1 MRVRINR
8 VVPMFVGLAV
18 TAALIAGCGGGGSSS
33 SSGGSSDSGSGGG
46 TIHLGVVASLSGAAA
61 PFGKTQL
68 QGTELAAEE
77 WNAKHQEK
85 IQLSVQDD
93 QSEAKSGVSAMR
105 KVTEEGP
112 DAIVGPTSTTIGVA
126 LAPIATQEEIP
137 MVSPSVS
144 APEFVSEGGY
154 TFRDHLTTPQ
164 QAGATTEWAVEHGIE
179 SVGMLM
185 NNAADGKAAADTI
198 EGIVEESGGT
208 ITGTEY
214 AEPTA
219 TEFQSQLTK
228 LVAGKPEALWIFIIA
243 PEAIALA
250 MKEAR
255 QLGFEGRFLTIANV
269 ETEEFTDAV
278 GDAAEEAVWSV
289 ETEPE
294 SAAYKAF
301 VAAYKK
307 KFGEE
312 PEFIASNSYDA
323 TMLLAEGVTAV
334 GGGSALREWLHEA
347 KYEGVS
353 GPISFNA
360 EGDVN
365 ERPLSIRELRGGK
378 FVDAGGE

>member
-1 MRVRINR
+1 MRERINR
-8 VVPMFVGLAV
+8 VALGFVGLAV
-18 TAALIAGCGGGGSSS
+18 TAAVIAGCGGGGSSS
-33 SSGGSSDSGSGGG
+33 GGGGGAPSSGEP
-46 TIHLGVVASLSGAAA
+46 IQLGVVASLSGAAA

-68 QGTELAAEE
+68 QGAELAEEE
-77 WNAKHQEK
+77 WNAKHKNK
-85 IQLSVQDD
+85 IELSVQDD

-105 KVTEEGP
+105 KLTEEGP

-126 LAPIATQEEIP
+126 LAPIAGQEQIP
-137 MVSPSVS
+137 MMSPSVS

-164 QAGATTEWAVEHGIE
+164 QAAATTEWAVEHGIK

-198 EGIVEESGGT
+198 EEIVGENGGS

-228 LVAGKPEALWIFIIA
+228 LVAGKPEALWVFIIA

-255 QLGFEGRFLTIANV
+255 QLGFTGRFLTIANV
-269 ETEEFTDAV
+269 ETEEFTEAV
-278 GDAAEEAVWSV
+278 GDSAEGAVWSV

-294 SAAYKAF
+294 APPYEAF
-301 VAAYKK
+301 VTAYKK

-323 TMLLAEGVTAV
+323 TMLLAEGVTKV
-334 GGGSALREWLHEA
+334 GGGSALREWLHEV
-347 KYEGVS
+347 KYEGVT
-353 GPISFNA
+353 GPISFNS
-360 EGDVN
+360 EGDVV
-365 ERPLSIRELRGGK
+365 ERPLTIRELQNGK
-378 FVDAGGE
+378 FVKVGGE

>member
-1 MRVRINR
+1 ML
-8 VVPMFVGLAV
+8 VGLAV
-18 TAALIAGCGGGGSSS
+18 VGAVVVTGCGGSGS
-33 SSGGSSDSGSGGG
+33 SSGGGGPVSGEE

-68 QGTELAAEE
+68 QGAELAAAD
-77 WNAKHQEK
+77 WNAKHKNK
-85 IQLSVQDD
+85 IELSTQDD

-105 KVTEEGP
+105 KVVEEGP

-126 LAPIATQEEIP
+126 LAPIAKSEEIP
-137 MVSPSVS
+137 MMSPSVS

-164 QAGATTEWAVEHGIE
+164 QAGATTEYAVEQGIK

-185 NNAADGKAAADTI
+185 NNAADGKAAAETI
-198 EGIVEESGGT
+198 EGIVEKNGGS
-208 ITGTEY
+208 ITGAEFV
-214 AEPTA
+214 EPTA

-228 LVAGKPEALWIFIIA
+228 LVAGKPEAMWIFIIA

-255 QLGFEGRFLTIANV
+255 QLGFTGRFLTIANV
-269 ETEEFTDAV
+269 ETEEFTEAV
-278 GDAAEEAVWSV
+278 GDSAEGAVWSV

-294 SAAYKAF
+294 APSYEAF

-312 PEFIASNSYDA
+312 PEFIAANSYDA
-323 TMLLAEGVTAV
+323 TTLLAEGVSKV
-334 GGGSALREWLHEA
+334 GGGSALREWLHEV
-347 KYEGVS
+347 KYEGVT
-353 GPISFNA
+353 GPISFDA
-360 EGDVN
+360 EGDVT
-365 ERPLSIRELRGGK
+365 ERPLSIRELKGGK
-378 FVDAGGE
+378 FVAVGGE